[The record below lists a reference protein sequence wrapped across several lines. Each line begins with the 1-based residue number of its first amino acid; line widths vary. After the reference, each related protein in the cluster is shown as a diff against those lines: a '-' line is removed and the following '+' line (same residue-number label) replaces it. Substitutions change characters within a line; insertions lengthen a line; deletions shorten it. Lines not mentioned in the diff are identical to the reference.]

1 MNITDKEIKQFGLNI
16 DKSLKDL
23 SNKRSQQDLDNLES
37 WQDGSLINKDTINK
51 MSLDELTALAKIL
64 EGVK

>member
-37 WQDGSLINKDTINK
+37 SLKAIEEFLKGGSK
-51 MSLDELTALAKIL
+51 
-64 EGVK
+64 

>member
-23 SNKRSQQDLDNLES
+23 SIDKKIRRDLLKMGFSLEAIEKFLKG
-37 WQDGSLINKDTINK
+37 GSK
-51 MSLDELTALAKIL
+51 
-64 EGVK
+64 